1 MSSMSSPRT
10 VSRQPLTI
18 AVAQPQ
24 IELGDVVANAAVHA
38 AVVVEAD
45 ARVVV
50 FPELSL
56 TGYSIGAE
64 PIEPTDDRLAP
75 IVSACET
82 SGSIAIVGAPVA
94 GRNDDVFIAILVV
107 DGAGASVAYRKIW
120 LGGAE
125 PTRFTAGREP
135 SVVDVD
141 GWRLGLAICKDTRI
155 AEHAEAVAA
164 LGIDAYIGG
173 ICESADAH
181 AEPERRARVVAD
193 RFGVW
198 VALASFAGPTG
209 GGFDATAG
217 RSGVWR
223 PDGSAAVQL
232 DQTPDRIGRA
242 EIERA
247 DLTRVASRSR

>member
-1 MSSMSSPRT
+1 MSKYLT
-10 VSRQPLTI
+10 V
-18 AVAQPQ
+18 AVVQPQ
-24 IELGDVVANAAVHA
+24 STLGDVGANVEAHAAAVT
-38 AVVVEAD
+38 EAD

-56 TGYSIGAE
+56 TGYSIEAE
-64 PIEPTDDRLAP
+64 PIAPTDARLAP
-75 IVSACET
+75 IVAACEA
-82 SGSIAIVGAPVA
+82 SGSIAFVGAPISGSNGA
-94 GRNDDVFIAILVV
+94 VFIAILAI
-107 DGAGASVAYRKIW
+107 DAGGASAVYRKMW
-120 LGGAE
+120 LGGDE
-125 PTRFTAGREP
+125 PTRFTAGVEP

-164 LGIDAYIGG
+164 LGIDVYIGG

-193 RFGVW
+193 RFGIW

-247 DLTRVASRSR
+247 DVTRVAPSSR

>member
-1 MSSMSSPRT
+1 MVQPRNA
-10 VSRQPLTI
+10 LC
-18 AVAQPQ
+18 
-24 IELGDVVANAAVHA
+24 DVVANVAFHAAAVA
-38 AVVVEAD
+38 EVD

-56 TGYSIGAE
+56 TGYSIEAE
-64 PIEPTDDRLAP
+64 PIAPADARLAP
-75 IVSACET
+75 IVAACEA
-82 SGSIAIVGAPVA
+82 SGSIAFVGAPISGSDGA
-94 GRNDDVFIAILVV
+94 EFIAILAI
-107 DGAGASVAYRKIW
+107 DAGGASVVYRKMW
-120 LGGAE
+120 LGGDE
-125 PTRFTAGREP
+125 PSRFTPGVEP

-164 LGIDAYIGG
+164 LGIDAYVGG

-181 AEPERRARVVAD
+181 EEPERRARVVAD

-217 RSGVWR
+217 HSGVWR
-223 PDGSAAVQL
+223 PDGTAAVQL
-232 DQTPDRIGRA
+232 DERPGRIGCA
-242 EIERA
+242 EIERVRLGRA
-247 DLTRVASRSR
+247 TSPAR